1 MSVQKLEALVMVV
14 VLGFLLGAYQG
25 RVAVFSLSPG
35 GMRQLREVTELR
47 IKDLPPRWAE
57 DIQQGSIKADTEE
70 QLGQIL
76 DNLDEWRGSK

>member
-1 MSVQKLEALVMVV
+1 MSVQKLEALVMVA

-35 GMRQLREVTELR
+35 GIKQLREVTELR

-57 DIQQGSIKADTEE
+57 DIQQGRIKADTEE

-76 DNLDEWRGSK
+76 DNLDEWRASK